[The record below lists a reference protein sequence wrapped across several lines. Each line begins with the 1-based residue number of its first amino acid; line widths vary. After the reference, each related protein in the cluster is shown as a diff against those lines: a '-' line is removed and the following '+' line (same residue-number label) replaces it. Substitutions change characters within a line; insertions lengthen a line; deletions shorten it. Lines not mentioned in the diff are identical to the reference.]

1 MSECEKYEIH
11 KIRDQQIC
19 VVKLG
24 SKFKIGIIEVE
35 DKAKSYVM
43 RDYIVNEI
51 FLHILHKILRNFLL
65 AS

>member
-24 SKFKIGIIEVE
+24 SKFKIGIIKVE
-35 DKAKSYVM
+35 YKAKSYVM